1 MALVCLINSNFS
13 FVLNT
18 LYCKCMT
25 NIKRFVTEH
34 NVMRYSKQ
42 VGAKKLENYKP
53 FEQMLKFRQ
62 NEAKKCI
69 LVKVHTMKYISDLEK
84 FCKHYANIVNILPY
98 SVTDNKNFVLME
110 LQSAEDVQIF
120 KDIAAFKTDVECI
133 QIVSPLFS
141 FESRNKF
148 SSYQSKED
156 IALYSNFRVPKLDEV
171 RKSLEQ
177 VDSVSD
183 QMVSLYNGLKIT
195 DLDIRL
201 RFYTANLISYYLSML
216 FPNVH
221 VVPFGSSVNG
231 FGQVGCDLDLLC
243 KTTMDHRKVLNGSK
257 RFFSITRKIPL
268 IERDEQKEF
277 LEVVATI
284 MKMCIPGIS
293 NIKKILEARV
303 PIIRFSN
310 VYTNMICDLSSTNT
324 VALHMSELL
333 YIYGQ
338 LDWRIKPLIFTIR
351 KWARDMNLTKIFPG
365 QWITNFSLTLLIIFY
380 LQTKNILPSIST
392 LNKFIELDK
401 KTKKATNSN
410 FNWFVSWQ
418 RSIKHVN
425 DESLQSLLYHFFEY
439 YSTFDFKTQAICIK
453 DGKFKPKND
462 FSPLYIHNPFDTT
475 LNVSKNVNS
484 TELIR
489 LIDHFQRAFNIMLN
503 SAEKDIILKLIN
515 LTPNQTTDYKFNDE
529 ETQMRLKQNLFPT
542 ITNINNLKKIQGNI
556 IK

>member
-1 MALVCLINSNFS
+1 
-13 FVLNT
+13 
-18 LYCKCMT
+18 
-25 NIKRFVTEH
+25 
-34 NVMRYSKQ
+34 
-42 VGAKKLENYKP
+42 
-53 FEQMLKFRQ
+53 
-62 NEAKKCI
+62 
-69 LVKVHTMKYISDLEK
+69 
-84 FCKHYANIVNILPY
+84 
-98 SVTDNKNFVLME
+98 ME

-156 IALYSNFRVPKLDEV
+156 ITLYSNFRVPKLDEV

-201 RFYTANLISYYLSML
+201 RFYTAKQMSYYLSML
-216 FPNVH
+216 FPNVQ

-231 FGQVGCDLDLLC
+231 FGQIGCDLDLLC
-243 KTTMDHRKVLNGSK
+243 KTIMDHRKVLNDSK
-257 RFFSITRKIPL
+257 RFFSIARKIPL

-418 RSIKHVN
+418 GSIKHVN
-425 DESLQSLLYHFFEY
+425 DESLLSLLYHFFEY

-489 LIDHFQRAFNIMLN
+489 LIDHFQKAFNIMLN

-515 LTPNQTTDYKFNDE
+515 LTPNQTTTDYKFNDE

-542 ITNINNLKKIQGNI
+542 ITNINNLNKIQGII